1 MTEHRPDRSRRIAA
15 AFLAACLDE
24 LAAPKPGN
32 VHRFAAGHRMEIA
45 DFEQSAAVAAPPLC
59 RPGTPLGTRIFEA
72 VAATRAAVGQNT
84 NLGII
89 LLCAPLAM
97 AAERAEVPLPAAL
110 GAVLEEASL
119 ADTEAVFRAIALA
132 APAGLGRAAR
142 YDVHA
147 PAHVPLKL
155 AMAEAA
161 GRDTIARQWQ
171 NHFADIFGLG
181 LTALAAPLPYP
192 WPIVRVYLSFLA
204 AFPDSHVARKWGAA
218 AAAAVQREGQ
228 AWLARLEKTAD
239 PATLLPEL
247 LAWDAALKS
256 RGINP
261 GTSADLTVASLFAKQ
276 LLELAPSA

>member
-1 MTEHRPDRSRRIAA
+1 MTEHWPDRSRRIAA

-45 DFEQSAAVAAPPLC
+45 DFEQSAAVAAPLLC
-59 RPGTPLGTRIFEA
+59 RPGAPLGARIFEA

-97 AAERAEVPLPAAL
+97 AAERAEAPLRAAL
-110 GAVLEEASL
+110 GAVLEEADL

-147 PAHVPLKL
+147 PAQVPLKL

-161 GRDTIARQWQ
+161 GRDMIARQWQ

-181 LTALAAPLPYP
+181 LSALAAPLPSP
-192 WPIVRVYLSFLA
+192 WPIVRVYLAFLA

-218 AAAAVQREGQ
+218 AAEAVQREGRT
-228 AWLARLEKTAD
+228 WLARLENTAD
-239 PATLLPEL
+239 PEVLLPEL

>member
-1 MTEHRPDRSRRIAA
+1 MTDRSQRIAA

-32 VHRFAAGHRMEIA
+32 VHRFAAGHHMQIA

-59 RPGTPLGTRIFEA
+59 RPGAPLGARIFEA
-72 VAATRAAVGQNT
+72 VAATRRAVGQNT

-97 AAERAEVPLPAAL
+97 AAERSDMPLRAAL
-110 GAVLEEASL
+110 GAVLEEARL
-119 ADTEAVFRAIALA
+119 ADAEAVFRAIALA

-147 PAHVPLKL
+147 PAQVPLKL

-161 GRDTIARQWQ
+161 GRDLIARQWH

-181 LTALAAPLPYP
+181 LTALAAPLPHP

-204 AFPDSHVARKWGAA
+204 AFPDSHVARKWGGA

-228 AWLARLEKTAD
+228 AWLARLEHTAD

-256 RGINP
+256 QGINP

-276 LLELAPSA
+276 LLELAAAA